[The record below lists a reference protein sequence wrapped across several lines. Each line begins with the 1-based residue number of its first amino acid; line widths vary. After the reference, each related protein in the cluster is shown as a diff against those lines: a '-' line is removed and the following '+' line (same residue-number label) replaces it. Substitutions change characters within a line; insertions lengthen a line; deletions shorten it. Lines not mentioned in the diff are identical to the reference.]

1 MPHLSMSELETSTE
15 ATAPQK
21 KNAGA
26 RTQMRLR
33 RIEGQVRGVQRMIEE
48 DRYCPEILIQIA
60 SIQKALHGVSREVM
74 REHLAHCAAAA
85 EKEGGQAAES
95 MRGELLDLIYKYL
108 T

>member
-1 MPHLSMSELETSTE
+1 MSPLSTPSIEPE
-15 ATAPQK
+15 AKTPSS
-21 KNAGA
+21 
-26 RTQMRLR
+26 RTRTRLR
-33 RIEGQVRGVQRMIEE
+33 RIEGQVRGVQRMIDEG
-48 DRYCPEILIQIA
+48 RYCPEILIQIA
-60 SIQKALHGVSREVM
+60 SIQKALHGVSREIM